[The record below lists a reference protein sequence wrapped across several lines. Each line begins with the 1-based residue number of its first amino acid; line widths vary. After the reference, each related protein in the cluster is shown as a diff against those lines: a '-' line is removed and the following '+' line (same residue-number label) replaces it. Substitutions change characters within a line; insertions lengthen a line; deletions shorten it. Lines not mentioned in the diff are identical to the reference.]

1 MSEHMEMPT
10 LLFWENGNVWYGSKG
25 NTRFFIQP
33 VKHDPPE
40 DQPEGEPRYTL
51 DVEVWPG
58 PLTKS
63 LSQITATNSFPR
75 TLEVWTRWSGG
86 WRSRPKR
93 TTKRHKKLPPDVFSS
108 GGNLRICV
116 GRGVKL

>member
-25 NTRFFIQP
+25 NTRFFIRP
-33 VKHDPPE
+33 VKHNPPE
-40 DQPEGEPRYTL
+40 DQPEGETRYTL

-75 TLEVWTRWSGG
+75 TLEGMDQMVQWLEEQAE
-86 WRSRPKR
+86 KDN
-93 TTKRHKKLPPDVFSS
+93 KQA
-108 GGNLRICV
+108 
-116 GRGVKL
+116 

>member
-1 MSEHMEMPT
+1 M
-10 LLFWENGNVWYGSKG
+10 WYGSKG

-40 DQPEGEPRYTL
+40 DQPEGEPSYTL

-58 PLTKS
+58 SLTKS

-75 TLEVWTRWSGG
+75 TLEGMDQMVRWLEEQAE
-86 WRSRPKR
+86 KDN
-93 TTKRHKKLPPDVFSS
+93 KQA
-108 GGNLRICV
+108 
-116 GRGVKL
+116 

>member
-63 LSQITATNSFPR
+63 LSQITATNSFSR
-75 TLEVWTRWSGG
+75 TLEGMDQMVRWLEEQAEAHNE
-86 WRSRPKR
+86 KA
-93 TTKRHKKLPPDVFSS
+93 
-108 GGNLRICV
+108 
-116 GRGVKL
+116 

>member
-33 VKHDPPE
+33 VKHSPPE
-40 DQPEGEPRYTL
+40 DQPEGEVYYTL
-51 DVEVWPG
+51 DVEVWPS
-58 PLTKS
+58 PLTKA

-75 TLEVWTRWSGG
+75 TLEGMDQMVQWLEEQAE
-86 WRSRPKR
+86 KDN
-93 TTKRHKKLPPDVFSS
+93 KQA
-108 GGNLRICV
+108 
-116 GRGVKL
+116 

>member
-33 VKHDPPE
+33 VKHSPPE
-40 DQPEGEPRYTL
+40 DQPEGEVYYTL

-58 PLTKS
+58 PLTKA

-75 TLEVWTRWSGG
+75 TLEGMDQMVQWLEEQAE
-86 WRSRPKR
+86 KDNN
-93 TTKRHKKLPPDVFSS
+93 KKA
-108 GGNLRICV
+108 
-116 GRGVKL
+116 

>member
-58 PLTKS
+58 PLTKA

-75 TLEVWTRWSGG
+75 TLEGMDQMVQWLEGAGG
-86 WRSRPKR
+86 KR
-93 TTKRHKKLPPDVFSS
+93 QQTGIKNCRRTF
-108 GGNLRICV
+108 LRLAAICV
-116 GRGVKL
+116 SGKIRL